1 MKAVIVHELNK
12 IEVQEVTLDPPKTGE
27 VKVKMAA
34 AGVCHSDL
42 SVSNGTI
49 PSQLPVVLGH
59 EGAGVIEEIG
69 EGVTNV
75 KPGDHV
81 ILSFVPN
88 CRECFHCLR
97 GEAYLCKQMAILG
110 RGTQLDGTCR
120 LHQGDKDIAAM
131 NALGCMAPY
140 VVLPWMN
147 VVPIDEAI
155 PLRVAA
161 LVGCAVTTGVGAA
174 LNTAQVKPGSSV
186 VVFGCGG
193 VGLSVVQ
200 GAVVAGAERIIAVDV
215 DEGKLDMAKSFGA
228 THVVKAGEKTPR
240 EIRKLT
246 DGNGADYAFEA
257 IGIPSVIQDAYM
269 STRNGGKTV
278 VVGIGKLTETVSF
291 NALTLSVWSKTIC
304 GCMYGSANPSVD
316 FPLMLSLYCAGKL
329 DLDRMITNTYSID
342 QAPKAF
348 EDMLSGLNAR
358 GVILFD

>member
-1 MKAVIVHELNK
+1 MKAVVVHELNK
-12 IEVQEVTLDPPKTGE
+12 IEVQDVTLDPPKAGE

-49 PSQLPVVLGH
+49 PSVLPVVLGH
-59 EGAGVIEEIG
+59 EGAGVVEEIG

-75 KPGDHV
+75 KAGDHV

-97 GEAYLCKQMAILG
+97 GEAYLCKQMNVLG

-120 LHQGDKDIAAM
+120 LHQDGKDVAAM

-147 VVPIDEAI
+147 VVPIAEDI
-155 PLRVAA
+155 PLRVGA
-161 LVGCAVTTGVGAA
+161 LVGCGVTTGVGAA
-174 LNTAQVKPGSSV
+174 LNTAQVAPGSSV
-186 VVFGCGG
+186 AVFGCGG

-200 GAVVAGAERIIAVDV
+200 GAVVAGAARIIAVDV
-215 DEGKLDMAKSFGA
+215 DEGKLAMAKSFGA
-228 THVVKAGEKTPR
+228 THVVKAGDKTPR

-257 IGIPSVIQDAYM
+257 IGIPSVIQEAYM
-269 STRNGGKTV
+269 STRNGGKCV
-278 VVGIGKLTETVSF
+278 IVGIGKLSETVEF
-291 NALTLSVWSKTIC
+291 NALTLALWSKSIC

-316 FPLMLSLYCAGKL
+316 FPKMVDLYRAGKL
-329 DLDRMITNTYSID
+329 DLDGMITNTYSIEE
-342 QAPKAF
+342 APKAF
-348 EDMLSGLNAR
+348 EDMQNGVNAR
-358 GVILFD
+358 GVLIFD